1 MQYFYVTTSIPYVNA
16 APHIGHALELVQADV
31 LARHR
36 RLRGDA
42 VRLQSGTDDNALK
55 NVTAAAAAGVPPREY
70 VAANG
75 ARFSALGKALD
86 LSLDDFVQ
94 TGSDPRHRP
103 AAEALWLACKDSGD
117 LYQRSYTGR
126 YCAGCEA
133 FYPPADLVDGNC
145 PEHGVPAEEVTETNW
160 FFRLSR
166 YQQQLHDLISA
177 DRVRVMP
184 ASRKR
189 EVLAFI
195 GSGLRDFSVSR
206 DATRARGW
214 GIPVPGD
221 PGQVIYVWYDAL
233 VNYLSGLGYPRAD
246 AGLTSWWG
254 PRSTIAHVVGK
265 GILRFHAVYWPA
277 MLLSAGLRTPD
288 LVYVHEYLTADGAK
302 ISKSTGN
309 VVDPVA
315 VVAAYGADA
324 LRWWLVRDVATA
336 GDTDYTEDRLLAR
349 AIEDLAN
356 TIGNLI
362 SRVVTLARRTPPGPG
377 DHDET
382 AASGE
387 LREVR
392 AGAPAQ
398 VDAALAVFD
407 LRRASA
413 TVLGIAAAAN
423 RYADATRPWEL
434 AAAGQHERTRGV
446 LAELLGGCREL
457 ACELAPFTPGLADRI
472 EAALGSD
479 QPGPPV
485 FGRPAGLR
493 PPVRPAR

>member
-1 MQYFYVTTSIPYVNA
+1 MQHFYVTTSIPYVNA

-75 ARFSALGKALD
+75 ARFSELGKALD

-103 AAEALWLACKDSGD
+103 AAESLWHACRDSGD
-117 LYQRSYTGR
+117 LYQRSYTGL
-126 YCAGCEA
+126 YCTGCEA
-133 FYPPADLVDGNC
+133 FYPAAELVGDNC
-145 PEHGVPAEEVTETNW
+145 PEHGTPVEQVTETNW

-166 YQQQLHDLISA
+166 YQDQLHDLISS
-177 DRVRVMP
+177 DRLRVLP
-184 ASRKR
+184 AARKR

-195 GSGLRDFSVSR
+195 DSGLRDFSVSR
-206 DATRARGW
+206 DAARARGW
-214 GIPVPGD
+214 GIGVPGD

-233 VNYLSGLGYPRAD
+233 VNYLSGLGYPRDD
-246 AGLTSWWG
+246 AVVETWWG
-254 PRSTIAHVVGK
+254 PDSTVAHVVGK

-288 LVYVHEYLTADGAK
+288 RVYVHEYLTADGAK

-309 VVDPVA
+309 VVDPA
-315 VVAAYGADA
+315 DVAAAHGADA
-324 LRWWLVRDVATA
+324 LRWWLVRDVARA

-349 AIEDLAN
+349 ATEDLAN
-356 TIGNLI
+356 TVGNLV
-362 SRVVTLARRTPPGPG
+362 SRVTTLARRTPPGP
-377 DHDET
+377 DDRDDS
-382 AASGE
+382 AASAE
-387 LREVR
+387 LRAVR
-392 AGAPAQ
+392 AAAPA
-398 VDAALAVFD
+398 DIDTALADFD

-413 TVLGIAAAAN
+413 TVLGVAAAAN

-434 AAAGQHERTRGV
+434 TAAGEDDRARGV
-446 LAELLGGCREL
+446 LAELLGGCGDL
-457 ACELAPFTPGLADRI
+457 ARELAPFTPALAERI
-472 EAALGSD
+472 EAALRSD
-479 QPGPPV
+479 RRIPAV
-485 FGRPAGLR
+485 FPR
-493 PPVRPAR
+493 PVRPAR